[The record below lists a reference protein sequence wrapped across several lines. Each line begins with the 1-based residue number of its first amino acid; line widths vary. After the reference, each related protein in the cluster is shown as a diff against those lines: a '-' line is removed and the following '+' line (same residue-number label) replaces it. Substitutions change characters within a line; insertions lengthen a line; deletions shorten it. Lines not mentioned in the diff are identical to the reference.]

1 MTQPPI
7 LVALDT
13 ATAAEARRLATALV
27 PHVAGFKIGL
37 ELLMGPGPSL
47 ISELR
52 QLGRPVFVDAKLHDI
67 PNTVEAAARQLGSAG
82 ARWVTVHASGGMAMM
97 RAAVTGLAEGAANTN
112 AGILA
117 VTVLTSLDDLAEIG
131 VEDPIADQVG
141 RLAALAADA
150 GVEGVVCSTREIRVC
165 ASTAPELTRVV
176 PGIRPSGVEH
186 HDQARVATPEAAI
199 DEGADLLVIGRAITG
214 SSDPA
219 AAAARIGETILE
231 RRQSAG

>member
-13 ATAAEARRLATALV
+13 ATAAEARRLAAALV

-82 ARWVTVHASGGMAMM
+82 ARWVTVHASGGTAMM
-97 RAAVTGLAEGAANTN
+97 RAAVTGLAEGAANTT

-141 RLAALAADA
+141 RLAALAAGA

-165 ASTAPELTRVV
+165 ANAAPNLKRVV
-176 PGIRPSGVEH
+176 PGIRPAGVAR

-199 DEGADLLVIGRAITG
+199 DEGADFLVIGRAITK
-214 SSDPA
+214 SPDPV

-231 RRQSAG
+231 RRQTGG